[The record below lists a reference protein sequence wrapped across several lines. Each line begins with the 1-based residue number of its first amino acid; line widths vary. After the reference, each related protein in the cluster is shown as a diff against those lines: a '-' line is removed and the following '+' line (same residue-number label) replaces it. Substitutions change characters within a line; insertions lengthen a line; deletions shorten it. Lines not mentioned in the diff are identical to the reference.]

1 MLLSEINNN
10 TTMGLKFL
18 VEDIHEGLDFLVE
31 EKNRLGEQKLYITGP
46 FLMAEQKN
54 QNGRIYRLDEMVREV
69 ERYSDDMIKSRRAI
83 GEMNHP
89 QSTEVNPVNACH
101 LVTEL
106 KQSGNYFM
114 GKSQVLNTP
123 MGLLLKSLIQDNV
136 KMGISSR
143 ALGNITESGGAK
155 NVSNFHLICL
165 DVVHQPSV
173 QNAMLESIME
183 SKEWMVR
190 PDGSIVECAARAY
203 KQLEETVKTYPK
215 HGTDNFLK
223 EALLSFINTLKTGK

>member
-1 MLLSEINNN
+1 
-10 TTMGLKFL
+10 MGLKFL
-18 VEDIHEGLDFLVE
+18 VEDIHEGLDFMIE

-54 QNGRIYRLDEMVREV
+54 QNGRIYRLDEMVNEV
-69 ERYSDDMIKSRRAI
+69 ERYSTDMIKSRRAI

-89 QSTEVNPVNACH
+89 QSTEVNPINACH

-106 KQSGNYFM
+106 KQNGNYFM

-143 ALGNITESGGAK
+143 ALGNVTESGNVK

-173 QNAMLESIME
+173 QNAMLESVME
-183 SKEWMVR
+183 SKEWMIR
-190 PDGSIVECAARAY
+190 PDGSIIEAASKAY
-203 KQLEETVKTYPK
+203 KELNETLRTYPK
-215 HGTDNFLK
+215 HGTDQFLK
-223 EALLSFINTLKTGK
+223 EALLNFINTIKNG

>member
-1 MLLSEINNN
+1 
-10 TTMGLKFL
+10 MGLKFIR
-18 VEDIHEGLDFLVE
+18 EDLNEGLDFLIE
-31 EKNRLGEQKLYITGP
+31 EKNRQGEQKLYITGP

-54 QNGRIYRLDEMVREV
+54 QNGRIYSLDEMTQEV
-69 ERYSDDMIKSRRAI
+69 GRYTDQMIKSRRAI

-106 KQSGNYFM
+106 KQNGNYFI

-143 ALGNITESGGAK
+143 ALGNVTESGDTK
-155 NVSNFHLICL
+155 KVSNFHLICL
-165 DVVHQPSV
+165 DVVHQPAV
-173 QNAMLESIME
+173 ENAMLESIME
-183 SKEWMVR
+183 SKEWMIR
-190 PDGSIVECAARAY
+190 PDGTIVEYAAAAY
-203 KQLEETVKTYPK
+203 NTLEKSLSKLPK
-215 HGTDNFLK
+215 HETDSFLK
-223 EALLSFINTLKTGK
+223 ESLLKFISMLKGV